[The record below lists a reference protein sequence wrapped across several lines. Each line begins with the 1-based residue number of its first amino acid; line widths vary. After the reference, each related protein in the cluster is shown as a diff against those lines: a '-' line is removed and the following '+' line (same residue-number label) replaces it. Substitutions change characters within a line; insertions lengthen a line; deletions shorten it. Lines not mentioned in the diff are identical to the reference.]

1 MTASVAQAV
10 ILAGGLGTRLRA
22 VVDDLPKV
30 MAPVGG
36 RPFLE
41 HVLDRLIAQGLERA
55 ILAVSYRREAILDHF
70 GDRYRGLQ
78 LTYSIE
84 QEPLGTGGAIR
95 QALAQAG
102 ASPCFILNGDTWLEL
117 DYAAMARAWVESGA
131 PLAMAVRELP
141 EVGRYGALEVANGR
155 VTAFLEK
162 GRSGPGVINAGV
174 YLTTPD
180 LFTGADW
187 PARFS
192 FEQDLLM
199 AHLERLAPLAYRTS
213 GAFID
218 IGVPEDY
225 FRAQALF
232 AGER

>member
-1 MTASVAQAV
+1 MTALVTQAI
-10 ILAGGLGTRLRA
+10 ILAGGLGTRLRS

-70 GDRYRGLQ
+70 GVRYRGLD
-78 LTYSIE
+78 LSYSIE
-84 QEPLGTGGAIR
+84 EEPLGTGGAIR
-95 QALAQAG
+95 QAMAQAG
-102 ASPCFILNGDTWLEL
+102 SAPCFILNGDTWLEL
-117 DYAAMARAWVESGA
+117 DYGAMARSWSESGS

-141 EVGRYGALEVANGR
+141 DVGRYGALEISNGR

-162 GRSGPGVINAGV
+162 GRIGPGTINAGV

-180 LFTGADW
+180 LFNRDQW
-187 PARFS
+187 PPRFS

-199 AHLERLAPLAYRTS
+199 AHLGELAPLAYATS

-218 IGVPEDY
+218 IGIPEDY

-232 AGER
+232 GRN